1 MTNKTEVI
9 TQKTKTMKV
18 ESSDIRQHY
27 TQYTER
33 RQTKQKLQHRK
44 LKQWR
49 KIPET
54 QTTLDTRHRTMTN
67 KTEVITQ
74 KAKTM
79 KEESRDTE
87 NIRHKTQNVE
97 R

>member
-1 MTNKTEVI
+1 
-9 TQKTKTMKV
+9 MKV

-44 LKQWR
+44 QKQWR
-49 KIPET
+49 KNPEKH
-54 QTTLDTRHRTMTN
+54 TTLDPRHRTMTN
-67 KTEVITQ
+67 KTSVTTQ

-79 KEESRDTE
+79 KEECREPD
-87 NIRHKTQNVE
+87 NIRHKPQNKE
-97 R
+97 KQNWSYNTES

>member
-1 MTNKTEVI
+1 
-9 TQKTKTMKV
+9 
-18 ESSDIRQHY
+18 
-27 TQYTER
+27 
-33 RQTKQKLQHRK
+33 
-44 LKQWR
+44 
-49 KIPET
+49 
-54 QTTLDTRHRTMTN
+54 MTN